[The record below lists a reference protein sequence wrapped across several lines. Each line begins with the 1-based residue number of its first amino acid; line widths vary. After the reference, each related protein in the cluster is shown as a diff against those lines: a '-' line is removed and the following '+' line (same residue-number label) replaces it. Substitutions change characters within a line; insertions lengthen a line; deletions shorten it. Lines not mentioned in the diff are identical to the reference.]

1 MDSAELFEIREPQ
14 TVSSSVFE
22 DIKPAVI
29 LRSGLYMVE
38 YCATFKARQ
47 NGVFEARL
55 IYNDGIISTSY
66 GATQQIVIQ
75 GSTELSGFGQ
85 GLLKFQIRTIRG
97 RAQALLTSFLISS
110 SGTPAKELRLAINDT
125 VIQE

>member
-1 MDSAELFEIREPQ
+1 MDRAELFEIREPQ

-29 LRSGLYMVE
+29 LRGGLYMVE
-38 YCATFKARQ
+38 YYAAFKALR

-55 IYNDGIISTSY
+55 VYNDGIISTSY
-66 GATQQIVIQ
+66 GATHQIVIQ
-75 GSTELSGFGQ
+75 GSTELSGFGR

-97 RAQALLTSFLISS
+97 SAQALLTSFLISS
-110 SGTPAKELRLAINDT
+110 SGTIVVKKPELFISAFDL
-125 VIQE
+125 

>member
-1 MDSAELFEIREPQ
+1 MDRAELFEIREPQ

-29 LRSGLYMVE
+29 LRGGLYMVE
-38 YCATFKARQ
+38 YYAAFKALR

-55 IYNDGIISTSY
+55 VYNDGIISTSY
-66 GATQQIVIQ
+66 GATHQIVIQ
-75 GSTELSGFGQ
+75 GSTELSGFGR

-97 RAQALLTSFLISS
+97 SAQALLTSFLISS
-110 SGTPAKELRLAINDT
+110 SGTIVVKKPELFISASDL
-125 VIQE
+125 